1 MVQILF
7 NVVLQLFEVFK
18 VSAIAFSAK
27 LGLRY
32 ALVSYDA
39 LGTSA
44 ISIAKTEHR
53 GITVQ
58 QLLQIEKFI
67 QKHVR
72 FWVETY
78 LGAFWSQSLTILA
91 FYMLLS
97 SAFL

>member
-18 VSAIAFSAK
+18 VSVIAFSPK

-44 ISIAKTEHR
+44 VSIAKTEHR

-58 QLLQIEKFI
+58 QLLQIETFI

-72 FWVETY
+72 FWVETP
-78 LGAFWSQSLTILA
+78 LGAFWS
-91 FYMLLS
+91 
-97 SAFL
+97 

>member
-7 NVVLQLFEVFK
+7 NVVLQLFGVFK
-18 VSAIAFSAK
+18 VSVIAFSPK

-44 ISIAKTEHR
+44 VSIAKTEHR
-53 GITVQ
+53 GITMQ

-72 FWVETY
+72 FWVETS
-78 LGAFWSQSLTILA
+78 LGAFWS
-91 FYMLLS
+91 
-97 SAFL
+97 